1 MYFYSASQE
10 HGMHLEKMAAQKSLG
25 KQVVTEIE
33 RAESFYLAE
42 ANHQQFLERGG
53 RNGHAQ
59 SAIKGCCD
67 RIRCYG

>member
-1 MYFYSASQE
+1 MQ
-10 HGMHLEKMAAQKSLG
+10 LEKMAAQKNLG
-25 KQVVTEIE
+25 KQVVTEVE
-33 RAESFYLAE
+33 RVQTFYLAE

-53 RNGHAQ
+53 RNGNAQ